1 MTSSNH
7 GQYLLDNSATDAEI
21 RLETLAEIF
30 DPVTFRHIEQVGI
43 ERGWK
48 CWEVGAGGASVVNW
62 LADRVGPEGR
72 VIATDI
78 DTAHVARAAR
88 ATVEV
93 LRHDAAADPPPG
105 DDFDLVHARLVLVHV
120 TNRREALRSMV
131 RALRPG
137 GWLLLEDADPALQPL
152 SCLDPGSEEEELA
165 NRIRGGFRALMASRG
180 ADLAYGRKLPGLL
193 RAEGLCDVGADG
205 WFPVSMPACS
215 RLETA
220 TISIIKPQLLA
231 HGVATEEEIERHLAN
246 CAAGTLDLAQ
256 PPLISA
262 WGRRRHS

>member
-1 MTSSNH
+1 
-7 GQYLLDNSATDAEI
+7 
-21 RLETLAEIF
+21 
-30 DPVTFRHIEQVGI
+30 
-43 ERGWK
+43 
-48 CWEVGAGGASVVNW
+48 
-62 LADRVGPEGR
+62 
-72 VIATDI
+72 
-78 DTAHVARAAR
+78 
-88 ATVEV
+88 
-93 LRHDAAADPPPG
+93 
-105 DDFDLVHARLVLVHV
+105 
-120 TNRREALRSMV
+120 MV
-131 RALRPG
+131 QALRPG

-152 SCLDPGSEEEELA
+152 SCLDPRNEEEELA
-165 NRIRGGFRALMASRG
+165 NRIRGGFRALMAGRG
-180 ADLAYGRKLPGLL
+180 VDLAYGRKLPGLL

-220 TISIIKPQLLA
+220 TISIIKPQLLV